1 MLKRFLTRDQEELLS
16 AERTLLQQLSYN
28 LTRLEASREDTTRL
42 DQARR
47 QLDELFLLVIVGEFN
62 AGKSAF
68 INALLGQQLLEE
80 GATPTTVRVHLLR
93 HGDQIGRSLVEA
105 DMEVVTAPVEWL
117 REINVVDTPG
127 TNAVIQ
133 RHQEITEDFVPR
145 SDLVLFVTSAD
156 RPFSESE
163 RLFMERIRAWG
174 KKVVIVVN
182 KVDILNPADISRGRA
197 SWPKTRS
204 SCWEWSRDFHGLG
217 PPGTE
222 SQRGRPAGR
231 PNRRPAFG
239 AGALGRKPL

>member
-1 MLKRFLTRDQEELLS
+1 MLKRFLTRDQEELLL
-16 AERTLLQQLSYN
+16 AERTLLQQLGYN
-28 LTRLEASREDTTRL
+28 LTRLEASREDSTRL

-182 KVDILNPADISRGRA
+182 KVDILNPADVSEGTRFRGRERA
-197 SWPKTRS
+197 QAAG
-204 SCWEWSRDFHGLG
+204 SR
-217 PPGTE
+217 
-222 SQRGRPAGR
+222 A
-231 PNRRPAFG
+231 
-239 AGALGRKPL
+239 